1 VGVITAGAAASEGLV
16 PGQGLAATAVQ
27 GTAATAG
34 QPARPPLIRAMNE
47 QLLLDRIRLAGPLS
61 RADLARV
68 SSLSKPTVSLALAN
82 LERAGLVQEAGQRTG
97 VPGRSALL
105 YEVRP
110 ESGFVLGLDIGAQ
123 FMRGALADL
132 SGEVRARSSCKAV
145 ASSMPG
151 RLAQLVR
158 LADNI
163 CADVGISRSGVTQ
176 TVIGSPGVYDPRR
189 DAMTLTGGL
198 QGLDRPAAL
207 AGLREAFGPALAV
220 VNDVDAEALAER
232 AHGHGQDT
240 DNFAFV
246 HVGTGIGMGLVI
258 GGKLHRG
265 AHGVA
270 GEIAYLPLADD
281 HEVDP
286 AEARRRGVLES
297 VVAASAIVRAARRA
311 GMRGPVSAR
320 RVFEAAA
327 RGDERASAVVAEE
340 ARLVAGAICCIIA
353 VADPEL
359 IVLGGG
365 IGQALGFA
373 EAVSRSLRAVTP
385 VMPEVRVSA
394 LGTDAVV
401 DGCLAEGAGL
411 AWQQLTSTLIGG

>member
-1 VGVITAGAAASEGLV
+1 
-16 PGQGLAATAVQ
+16 
-27 GTAATAG
+27 
-34 QPARPPLIRAMNE
+34 MNE
-47 QLLLDRIRLAGPLS
+47 QLLLERIRLSGPCS

-105 YEVRP
+105 YEIRP
-110 ESGFVLGLDIGAQ
+110 ESGFVLGLDIGHQ
-123 FMRGALADL
+123 FMRGALADM

-151 RLAQLVR
+151 RVAQLVR
-158 LADNI
+158 LADDI
-163 CADVGISRSGVTQ
+163 CMKAGISRSSVTQ

-198 QGLDRPAAL
+198 PGWNRPAAL
-207 AGLREAFGPALAV
+207 AGLREAFGPTLAV

-240 DNFAFV
+240 DSFAFV

-281 HEVDP
+281 HEVDA

-297 VVAASAIVRAARRA
+297 VVAASAVVRAARKA

-327 RGDERASAVVAEE
+327 RGDGGASSVVAEE

-373 EAVSRSLRAVTP
+373 EAVTRSLRTVTP